1 MKKLLFSW
9 LAVLLMCSAPWSA
22 TAADTVTVADVDLV
36 LPSAAVRG
44 VRQITFTF
52 SSDDGTIARAAGNS
66 AANVLGTIVKAHY
79 IPDGTNTP
87 DAGADIQLFTH
98 LTTGVNILY
107 GMIDN
112 VGATE
117 TIIYPATATVNGPV
131 FLGKETIYF
140 SAGSLG
146 AGTNGGILRMW
157 VVSP

>member
-1 MKKLLFSW
+1 MKKI
-9 LAVLLMCSAPWSA
+9 LAILVFMVALPGLAL
-22 TAADTVTVADVDLV
+22 AADTVTVADVDLV

-66 AANVLGTIVKAHY
+66 AARVLGTIVKAHY
-79 IPDGTNTP
+79 IPDGSNTP

-98 LTTGVNILY
+98 LTTGVNVLY
-107 GMIDN
+107 GLIDN

-117 TIIYPATATVNGPV
+117 TIGVPVTTTVNQPV
-131 FLGKETIYF
+131 FIGNETLYF

-146 AGTNGGILRMW
+146 AGTNGGILTVW